1 MYTKNMTFLK
11 VAFFIL
17 VGVLSSCSGSSVLK
31 NKEGTPH
38 DMDIYLL
45 IGQSNMAGRA
55 EIESQDKDTL
65 KGVYLFTGL
74 YENMWEPAANPVNK
88 YSTIRKKIEIQKL
101 GPGYYFAKSMA
112 AQNPKKKIGL
122 VVNAK
127 GGTAISEWLPGT
139 EFYKAAIE
147 RTKQAM
153 DSGTLKGV
161 IWHQGESDNSRTDV
175 YMEKLSILIDNLR
188 SDLGDEDL
196 PFVAGQLSE
205 DKVERK
211 QFNVMILEL
220 PQTIKNTGVVTTENT
235 ATFDGTHFDSESQR
249 KLGKRYADEMQKLIK

>member
-1 MYTKNMTFLK
+1 MKYFTIILIILVSTFL
-11 VAFFIL
+11 
-17 VGVLSSCSGSSVLK
+17 SCTGSSDSK
-31 NKEGTPH
+31 DKDGTPH
-38 DMDIYLL
+38 NMDIYLL

-55 EIESQDKDTL
+55 EIETQDADTL
-65 KGVYLFTGL
+65 KGVFLFTGL
-74 YENMWEPAANPVNK
+74 EDNAWEAAANPVNK
-88 YSTIRKKIEIQKL
+88 YSTIRKQLEIQKL

-127 GGTAISEWLPGT
+127 GGTAISEWMPGT
-139 EFYKAAIE
+139 EFYNEAIE
-147 RTKQAM
+147 RAKQAM
-153 DSGTLKGV
+153 DSVTLKGV
-161 IWHQGESDNSRTDV
+161 VWHQGESDISRTDV

-188 SDLGDEDL
+188 ADLGDENL
-196 PFVAGQLSE
+196 PFIAGQLSE

-249 KLGKRYADEMQKLIK
+249 KLGKRYAEEMQKLIK